1 MSNSVFYALVMCAF
15 VAVVAVSVSWLGWY
29 GIILDC
35 CLMAGLYDGATHYA
49 SQEDSRED
57 SRNA

>member
-1 MSNSVFYALVMCAF
+1 MSNSVFYALAACVF

-35 CLMAGLYDGATHYA
+35 FLTAGLYDGATHYA
-49 SQEDSRED
+49 SQEDSQKD
-57 SRNA
+57 SRDA